1 MMDPVKQEVRCNTNT
16 VVRKVARTESA
27 FEASQRAI
35 SVHLLVDMEEAA
47 MQNIFHKRPQE

>member
-16 VVRKVARTESA
+16 IVRKVARTESA

-47 MQNIFHKRPQE
+47 MQDIFHKCP